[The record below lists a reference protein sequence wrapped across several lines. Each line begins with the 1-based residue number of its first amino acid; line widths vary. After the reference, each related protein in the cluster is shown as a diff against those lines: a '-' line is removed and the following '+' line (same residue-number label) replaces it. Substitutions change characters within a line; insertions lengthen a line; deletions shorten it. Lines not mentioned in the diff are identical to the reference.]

1 MNYKNH
7 KYNNTV
13 IRAVTEK
20 EENQV
25 LDWWENNG
33 VNVSGYRGWQPSV
46 KICVYYGL
54 INGVFSNYS
63 LPNARNNNAKVIN
76 SPSELLNRG
85 DIILAWDE
93 DERNAVE
100 SIYLSYIE
108 GATYPIICVNIFD
121 EKKFRD
127 KELFDSITY
136 KNWKP
141 ILKKPIVEVTLQEIA
156 KLMGVDVEQL
166 RIKG

>member
-63 LPNARNNNAKVIN
+63 LPNARLTK
-76 SPSELLNRG
+76 R
-85 DIILAWDE
+85 
-93 DERNAVE
+93 
-100 SIYLSYIE
+100 
-108 GATYPIICVNIFD
+108 T
-121 EKKFRD
+121 
-127 KELFDSITY
+127 T
-136 KNWKP
+136 
-141 ILKKPIVEVTLQEIA
+141 
-156 KLMGVDVEQL
+156 
-166 RIKG
+166 